1 MRLALAATL
10 CFCLLVVA
18 EEEYPEGV
26 ESDEEAEEEEEE
38 GGGDDGKKPR
48 KSLARPRR
56 LSELSTKTT
65 VHPLPLGSA
74 FFLFSHTNR
83 YAKRAAC
90 SRANLFFSV
99 FCFSLFLCLHP
110 PSPSHP
116 RVRVPTKHIQTKIP
130 NHINTAKTSWTRS
143 WTRRRRVSRRKRS
156 WRKTPTSR
164 SSRRCPSGAR
174 RPLRPPTRNNPFR
187 PRRPSSFSGSTTG
200 SGLIIR

>member
-1 MRLALAATL
+1 MLMRLALAATL

-26 ESDEEAEEEEEE
+26 ESDEEAEEEEE
-38 GGGDDGKKPR
+38 GGDDGGGQKPR

-65 VHPLPLGSA
+65 IHPLPLGSA

-83 YAKRAAC
+83 YAKRTAC
-90 SRANLFFSV
+90 SRANLFFV

-116 RVRVPTKHIQTKIP
+116 RVRVPTKHTQTFQT
-130 NHINTAKTSWTRS
+130 INTAKTSWTRS
-143 WTRRRRVSRRKRS
+143 WTRRRASRRKRS
-156 WRKTPTSR
+156 WRRTPTRR
-164 SSRRCPSGAR
+164 SSRRCQNGGR
-174 RPLRPPTRNNPFR
+174 RPLRAPTRSNLFR

-200 SGLIIR
+200 SGLIFR